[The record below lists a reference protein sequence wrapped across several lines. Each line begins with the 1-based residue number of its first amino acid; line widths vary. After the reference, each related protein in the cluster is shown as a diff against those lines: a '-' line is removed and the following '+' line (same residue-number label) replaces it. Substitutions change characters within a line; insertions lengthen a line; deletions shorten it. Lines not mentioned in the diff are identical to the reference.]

1 MRHSTSS
8 PPRLVTHRGLKAE
21 YGVDY
26 SNGHLLRLE
35 AQGRFPRRIKIGGG
49 RTVWFAHE
57 IEAWLRSLGATRDQ
71 RDAEGDRSAT
81 DDARAS

>member
-1 MRHSTSS
+1 MALSTSS
-8 PPRLVTHRGLKAE
+8 TSRLVSHRGLKAE

-49 RTVWFAHE
+49 RTAWFAHE
-57 IEAWLRSLGATRDQ
+57 IDAWLRSLRTTRD
-71 RDAEGDRSAT
+71 
-81 DDARAS
+81 

>member
-1 MRHSTSS
+1 MGHSTSL
-8 PPRLVTHRGLKAE
+8 PPRLVTHRTLKAE

-49 RTVWFAHE
+49 RTAWFAHE

-71 RDAEGDRSAT
+71 GDVEGDGSA
-81 DDARAS
+81 AHIN